1 MTNLYHV
8 FSEHL
13 KAENPLFLNRDQQC
27 EATYGAL
34 DSRSAQYAGALL
46 KAGLEPGDRVAV
58 QIEKSYE
65 NIYLYCGCLRAGLIY
80 LPLNTAYQA

>member
-1 MTNLYHV
+1 MSLNMTNLYHV

-13 KAENPLFLNRDQQC
+13 KAEKPLFLNRDQQC

-46 KAGLEPGDRVAV
+46 RAGLEPGDRVAV
-58 QIEKSYE
+58 QIENPMKISTS
-65 NIYLYCGCLRAGLIY
+65 
-80 LPLNTAYQA
+80 TAAACVLGSSICH